1 MHALSLFSVEP
12 VRSWNE
18 KNAFVNSGQMM
29 ENYFAVTTNI
39 WKRIL
44 LLLGIVVESERE
56 FLVQ

>member
-29 ENYFAVTTNI
+29 ENYFVVTTNI
-39 WKRIL
+39 WKRTL
-44 LLLGIVVESERE
+44 LLLETAIESERE